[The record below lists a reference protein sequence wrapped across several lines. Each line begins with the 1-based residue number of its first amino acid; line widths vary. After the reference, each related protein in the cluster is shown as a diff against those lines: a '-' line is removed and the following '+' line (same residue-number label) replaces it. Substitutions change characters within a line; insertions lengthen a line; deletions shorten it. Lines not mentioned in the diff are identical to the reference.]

1 MKKFLFSILI
11 FAGIVSMA
19 TAEHLVMISTNDC
32 HSTIDPNDNNL
43 GGLLRRRVVIDSIRA
58 AEAKAG
64 NPTLLIDAGDQ
75 VQGSLYFTLYEGAV
89 EYASIDSLG
98 YDIIILG
105 NHEFDNTLPETAAF
119 YRNVR
124 AQKVCSNYDFD
135 QTAMRGMFYPYIVK
149 RFGDKRVAFIGIN
162 LNPDGKI
169 SSRSYTGMLYNDGK
183 KVACELSTYLKKS
196 GIADYVVLIS
206 HIGYDES
213 NENSPTDLQ
222 IAAASTDIDIIIGGD
237 SHTFIDPAEPQRWQI
252 ANAAGR
258 KIAVTQ
264 TGAHGVHVNKID
276 LDLATGKVGYESIL
290 IDSRLDARANADYPA
305 FKEWLRPYCSEVQA
319 LNGNII
325 GTCARFMINRDN
337 SDAGLSNWAADA
349 LYEAGLKQFGKIDF
363 AVMNTGGL
371 RKPLPEGKISEGRL
385 VEIMPFKNSLTV
397 VEMTGDVL
405 TEMLTQMASKGKAV
419 PSKQVSGTYYK
430 KSNTIDVRINGKK
443 IKPTQTYRVIT
454 VDYLANGGDYLYAF
468 TKGRKVWEDKEPYR
482 GYILDYIR
490 DLDSRGIKVDG
501 PAKMRVVTK

>member
-1 MKKFLFSILI
+1 M
-11 FAGIVSMA
+11 
-19 TAEHLVMISTNDC
+19 
-32 HSTIDPNDNNL
+32 
-43 GGLLRRRVVIDSIRA
+43 
-58 AEAKAG
+58 
-64 NPTLLIDAGDQ
+64 
-75 VQGSLYFTLYEGAV
+75 
-89 EYASIDSLG
+89 
-98 YDIIILG
+98 
-105 NHEFDNTLPETAAF
+105 
-119 YRNVR
+119 
-124 AQKVCSNYDFD
+124 
-135 QTAMRGMFYPYIVK
+135 
-149 RFGDKRVAFIGIN
+149 
-162 LNPDGKI
+162 
-169 SSRSYTGMLYNDGK
+169 
-183 KVACELSTYLKKS
+183 
-196 GIADYVVLIS
+196 
-206 HIGYDES
+206 
-213 NENSPTDLQ
+213 
-222 IAAASTDIDIIIGGD
+222 
-237 SHTFIDPAEPQRWQI
+237 
-252 ANAAGR
+252 
-258 KIAVTQ
+258 
-264 TGAHGVHVNKID
+264 HVNKID